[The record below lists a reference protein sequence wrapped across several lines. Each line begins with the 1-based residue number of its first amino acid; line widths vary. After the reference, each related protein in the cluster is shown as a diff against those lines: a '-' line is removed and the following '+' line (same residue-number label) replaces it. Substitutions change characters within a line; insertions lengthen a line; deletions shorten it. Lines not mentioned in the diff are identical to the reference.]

1 MFKTKRK
8 LLNEQAK
15 VKNRD
20 ILIEDIT
27 KQNKQLREEN
37 STLRNELEDEETD
50 NYNQHRI
57 LVKIEQLLNKPYGTY
72 KDLLDF
78 RNDVKK
84 ELSRTLDGNR

>member
-8 LLNEQAK
+8 LFNEQAK

-20 ILIEDIT
+20 ILIEDII
-27 KQNKQLREEN
+27 KQNKQLKEEN
-37 STLRNELEDEETD
+37 RTLRNELEDEETD
-50 NYNQHRI
+50 NYNQHRKLYNI
-57 LVKIEQLLNKPYGTY
+57 GQLLNKPYGTY

-84 ELSRTLDGNR
+84 ELSTPNQQL